1 MVWTNQTVSILSM
14 RLLAA
19 TASQVRRLLA
29 TAWLVLGSE
38 SIRKFTNISLDNS
51 QKTDIRAV
59 LNYGHTPENSAPFDE
74 NSKSKKF

>member
-14 RLLAA
+14 RLHVA
-19 TASQVRRLLA
+19 TASRERRLLA
-29 TAWLVLGSE
+29 TSWLVSGIE
-38 SIRKFTNISLDNS
+38 PIRKFTNISLDNS

-59 LNYGHTPENSAPFDE
+59 LNCDHMEENSVPFDE